1 MLLSGNPTLL
11 RWLDVSK
18 DNTQTLLD
26 KELSKL
32 VSEFENKKIAADST
46 MQQTMPEATKK
57 SGNSPAKMKRQ
68 KLRRARTKNGLLI
81 SSLRKKIYHCNCID
95 CQAKRKSQGKPAY
108 LEPIGKELFTHISRI
123 CKLNKDLL
131 LRYWRNGSGWSSR
144 NNSLGEKEIERKTSK
159 VSAPGGCTSLQG
171 IAEGESSSK
180 LEVNSFLSCLQT
192 KVRKYSD
199 TCIVFVWEQV

>member
-108 LEPIGKELFTHISRI
+108 LEPIGKLYSHFKNMQIEQRFVAQILKKWIWVIFPKQFPWRKRNREEDLESIRVWRMYFVTRNRRRRKLIKTWGKLFF
-123 CKLNKDLL
+123 
-131 LRYWRNGSGWSSR
+131 
-144 NNSLGEKEIERKTSK
+144 
-159 VSAPGGCTSLQG
+159 V
-171 IAEGESSSK
+171 
-180 LEVNSFLSCLQT
+180 LST
-192 KVRKYSD
+192 N
-199 TCIVFVWEQV
+199 

>member
-108 LEPIGKELFTHISRI
+108 LEPIGKLYSHFKNMQIEQRFVAQILKKWIWVIFPKQFPWRKRNREVDLESIRAWRMYFVTRNRRRR
-123 CKLNKDLL
+123 KL
-131 LRYWRNGSGWSSR
+131 
-144 NNSLGEKEIERKTSK
+144 IKT
-159 VSAPGGCTSLQG
+159 
-171 IAEGESSSK
+171 
-180 LEVNSFLSCLQT
+180 
-192 KVRKYSD
+192 
-199 TCIVFVWEQV
+199 

>member
-32 VSEFENKKIAADST
+32 VSEFENKKTPVAADST
-46 MQQTMPEATKK
+46 LLQTPEATKK
-57 SGNSPAKMKRQ
+57 SNSPAKMKRQ

-81 SSLRKKIYHCNCID
+81 SSLKKKIYHCNCID

-108 LEPIGKELFTHISRI
+108 LEPIGKYIHISRI
-123 CKLNKDLL
+123 IKQ
-131 LRYWRNGSGWSSR
+131 R
-144 NNSLGEKEIERKTSK
+144 
-159 VSAPGGCTSLQG
+159 
-171 IAEGESSSK
+171 
-180 LEVNSFLSCLQT
+180 
-192 KVRKYSD
+192 
-199 TCIVFVWEQV
+199 FVAQILKKWIWVIFPKQFP

>member
-81 SSLRKKIYHCNCID
+81 SSLRKKIYHCN
-95 CQAKRKSQGKPAY
+95 
-108 LEPIGKELFTHISRI
+108 
-123 CKLNKDLL
+123 
-131 LRYWRNGSGWSSR
+131 
-144 NNSLGEKEIERKTSK
+144 
-159 VSAPGGCTSLQG
+159 
-171 IAEGESSSK
+171 
-180 LEVNSFLSCLQT
+180 
-192 KVRKYSD
+192 
-199 TCIVFVWEQV
+199 